1 MIVYIDESGS
11 INNHMPKNKYFI
23 IAMVRVI
30 DKDALKRAYKRF
42 VSANYDR
49 LLELDQDKISTNTEK
64 VIKPGGKMFR
74 NSKFRELKGSQ
85 FDKDMKEKFV
95 EYFSR
100 RQSFEIYYI
109 EIANKKLSNEFCE
122 NISRLFNYVLR
133 LALEY
138 FFNKKYLPNE
148 DCSLQIDERN
158 ERIETK
164 HFLENYLNTE
174 LYMNKT
180 TTSKFFVAYFDS
192 VNNTLIQIADVFANI
207 YYSYVQIGA
216 YEEEIHK
223 LKEQGIL
230 KSIFRFP

>member
-11 INNHMPKNKYFI
+11 INNHMPENKYFI
-23 IAMVRVI
+23 IAMIRVI

-42 VSANYDR
+42 VSANHDR
-49 LLELDQDKISTNTEK
+49 LLELDRDKLNPNTKK

-74 NSKFRELKGSQ
+74 NGKFRELKGSQ
-85 FDKDMKEKFV
+85 FDKDMKGKFV

-109 EIANKKLSNEFCE
+109 EIANKELSNEFCE
-122 NISRLFNYVLR
+122 NISRIFNYVLR

-138 FFNKKYLPNE
+138 LLNKSYLPIE

-158 ERIETK
+158 ERMETK
-164 HFLENYLNTE
+164 HFLEHYLNTE

-180 TTSKFFVAYFDS
+180 TTGKFFVAYFDS
-192 VNNTLIQIADVFANI
+192 VNNALIQIADVFANI
-207 YYSYVQIGA
+207 YYSYAQIGA
-216 YEEEIHK
+216 YEEEINK

-230 KSIFRFP
+230 KSVFRFP

>member
-11 INNHMPKNKYFI
+11 INNHMQENKYFI
-23 IAMVRVI
+23 IAMVRVT

-42 VSANYDR
+42 VSANHDR
-49 LLELDQDKISTNTEK
+49 LLDQDKLNPNTKK

-74 NSKFRELKGSQ
+74 NGKFRELKGSQ

-100 RQSFEIYYI
+100 RQSFEIHYI
-109 EIANKKLSNEFCE
+109 EIANKELSNEFCE
-122 NISRLFNYVLR
+122 NISRIFNYVLR
-133 LALEY
+133 LALEHLL
-138 FFNKKYLPNE
+138 NKSYLPIE

-158 ERIETK
+158 ERMETK
-164 HFLENYLNTE
+164 HFLEYYLNTE

-180 TTSKFFVAYFDS
+180 TTGKFFVAYFDS
-192 VNNTLIQIADVFANI
+192 VNNALIQIADVFANI
-207 YYSYVQIGA
+207 YYSYAQIGA
-216 YEEEIHK
+216 YEEEINK

-230 KSIFRFP
+230 KSVFRFP